1 MTEITGR
8 PDKGAQ
14 ANPRPAMLVAV
25 ITAGLFFL
33 FLAVSALAYLQ
44 ANAADRLAY
53 PEALELTGPGGP
65 AVSVPDG
72 LHGNLVKLLA
82 AEPLDQSLL
91 NLLYAI
97 EVRNGATEQRQL
109 ALVQSLGA
117 LGWRSTSAQRN
128 LIIDA
133 LNKDEFGPAIL
144 RIDAL
149 LRRDQLRE
157 QIIPVLRQ
165 LEQDP
170 SVVDALVDRLRRNPN
185 WRTLYFSST
194 EHLADADARTAR
206 LALFKGMI
214 DAGAPPRRSE
224 LKVSLDAF
232 AAAGD
237 YGPAMVFVSRLA
249 PARGGNTLNFD
260 PGFQNAAKLSA
271 EGPSMSLPSEWE
283 IDRHSGG
290 MALVDPESH
299 HSMLAIHWNGN
310 GSPRFARQL
319 VHLGMLRLPQ
329 LVVVPESASNRD
341 DLGRL
346 AFAWLCPGKRSVGFS
361 PLAAQPMPDRAIYVL
376 AKPSVCEYGYLVIA
390 GLPHSLAGPFGVE
403 LRSVGMMG
411 GSETAPR

>member
-33 FLAVSALAYLQ
+33 FLAISALAYLQ

-170 SVVDALVDRLRRNPN
+170 SVVDALVDRL
-185 WRTLYFSST
+185 
-194 EHLADADARTAR
+194 
-206 LALFKGMI
+206 I
-214 DAGAPPRRSE
+214 
-224 LKVSLDAF
+224 
-232 AAAGD
+232 
-237 YGPAMVFVSRLA
+237 
-249 PARGGNTLNFD
+249 
-260 PGFQNAAKLSA
+260 
-271 EGPSMSLPSEWE
+271 
-283 IDRHSGG
+283 GG
-290 MALVDPESH
+290 MTGIV
-299 HSMLAIHWNGN
+299 
-310 GSPRFARQL
+310 
-319 VHLGMLRLPQ
+319 LRLVFHA
-329 LVVVPESASNRD
+329 L
-341 DLGRL
+341 LL
-346 AFAWLCPGKRSVGFS
+346 L
-361 PLAAQPMPDRAIYVL
+361 L
-376 AKPSVCEYGYLVIA
+376 
-390 GLPHSLAGPFGVE
+390 
-403 LRSVGMMG
+403 
-411 GSETAPR
+411 